1 MAFEAI
7 EVQGGARS
15 PQELMELFAAGVH
28 AADVDGLVRLYEP
41 DAVFESAPGV
51 VARGHGEIRGALEQM
66 LSLGPRLQVTPVQV
80 LVAGD
85 VALVV
90 NEWTMT
96 GTAPDGAVVERG
108 GKSADVVRRQPDG
121 SWLVLVDRP

>member
-1 MAFEAI
+1 
-7 EVQGGARS
+7 
-15 PQELMELFAAGVH
+15 
-28 AADVDGLVRLYEP
+28 
-41 DAVFESAPGV
+41 
-51 VARGHGEIRGALEQM
+51 M